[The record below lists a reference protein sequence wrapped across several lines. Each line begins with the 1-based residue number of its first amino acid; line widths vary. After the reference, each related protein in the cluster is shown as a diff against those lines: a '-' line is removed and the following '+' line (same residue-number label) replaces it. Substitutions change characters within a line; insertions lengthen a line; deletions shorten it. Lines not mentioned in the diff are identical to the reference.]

1 MEDWVAALKAR
12 GRTRTTTVHGKD
24 VDADAGEALA
34 EDLAEDSAE
43 VSHSVWGSGATE

>member
-12 GRTRTTTVHGKD
+12 GRTRVTTVHGKD

-34 EDLAEDSAE
+34 EDSAE